1 VTAPLKSELWLAME
15 AECGDSFV
23 ERSDWLMAHRTRDE
37 KLAWDRKWQALGL
50 IDPKQVQRE
59 TVSSVRLTDHAARPI
74 VCIRCGVERIV
85 RVGHPSPLCADCR
98 LVLSKEEIALW
109 TGKKAA

>member
-1 VTAPLKSELWLAME
+1 MTAPLKSELWLAME
-15 AECGDSFV
+15 AECGDSFI

-37 KLAWDRKWQALGL
+37 KVAWNRKWEALGL
-50 IDPKQVQRE
+50 VDPEPRRPKTTSTR
-59 TVSSVRLTDHAARPI
+59 STDHAVRPI
-74 VCIRCGVERIV
+74 VCIRCGVERLV